1 MRRQLACMRVCLFG
15 FCYDRHSAPAC
26 LDDVQECGGC
36 SGHPWVALSALF
48 DLEPPRDSFPRI
60 LWHAGQTSLAYVT
73 AATHGLV
80 EDAERLGEQLGEL
93 RPRVDAAH
101 GKPS

>member
-1 MRRQLACMRVCLFG
+1 M
-15 FCYDRHSAPAC
+15 
-26 LDDVQECGGC
+26 
-36 SGHPWVALSALF
+36 
-48 DLEPPRDSFPRI
+48 
-60 LWHAGQTSLAYVT
+60 T

-101 GKPS
+101 GERWAVGGSV